1 MMKRRL
7 LSVGIALIAVLFFN
21 ACKKDKLQELS
32 MVDLTIKL
40 ENPPNITDIKLSDVK
55 VTFKELNSGKESTTT
70 NVTDGQVKISLADG
84 SYDINLEGNM
94 TYQQDGKAVTTKVRA
109 YQSGLILKGTQQS
122 ETMKL
127 FLYQGGSGFVIQ
139 EIFYT
144 GTVTPEGKQYL
155 GDKYFKIYNNSD
167 QVQYAD
173 GLVIGQS
180 KFFTTIKQNYK
191 PDIMKEAVAVDAI
204 IMIPGSG
211 KEHPVAPG
219 QSIVISEDGINHKE
233 FNSASIDLSKSDF
246 EMYYEDSDDVDNPQ
260 VPNMENVY
268 SKLVPNNRGYAAYVL
283 ARLPKGKADYLS
295 NYKYDY
301 SYDEIIDGTVYPSN
315 ESEYKIP
322 NTWILDAVNLSVPS
336 EFQWIVTDPSVDMG
350 WTFCGKV
357 AGDKTRYGKSV
368 KRKVLSTTA
377 DGRQILKDT
386 NNSTVDFEAEARPSL
401 MK

>member
-7 LSVGIALIAVLFFN
+7 LSLCLALIAITFLN

-32 MVDLTIKL
+32 LVDLTIKL
-40 ENPPNITDIKLSDVK
+40 ENPPGLTDIKLSDLK

-70 NVTDGQVKISLADG
+70 NVSDGQVKISLADG
-84 SYDINLEGNM
+84 SYDINLEGNI
-94 TYQQDGKAVTTKVRA
+94 TYQLDGKTITGKTRA
-109 YQSGLILKGTQQS
+109 YQSGVILKGKQQTQ
-122 ETMKL
+122 TMKL

-167 QVQYAD
+167 QILYAD
-173 GLVIGQS
+173 GLVIAQS
-180 KFFTTIKQNYK
+180 KFFTTIKQDYK
-191 PDIMKEAVAVDAI
+191 PNIMADAVAVDAVI
-204 IMIPGSG
+204 KIPGSG

-283 ARLPKGKADYLS
+283 ARFPKGSADFLS
-295 NYKYDY
+295 NYKYNY
-301 SYDEIIDGTVYPSN
+301 SYNETFDGTIYPID

-322 NTWILDAVNLSVPS
+322 NSWIIDAVNLSVQS
-336 EFQWIVTDPSVDMG
+336 EFQWIVTDPSLDMG

-357 AGDKTRYGKSV
+357 AGDKSRYGKSV

-377 DGRQILKDT
+377 EGRQILKDT

-401 MK
+401 MQ